1 MGKVMEVLK
10 NGVVI
15 NRIMCPDDQPETV
28 TLRNPAVATTPQDKA
43 KFESLEK
50 PITAARGMTYEYGK
64 YYLDPEDGKTYL
76 CKRQN
81 ETGTIQLD
89 YLPHELILHYFV
101 EA

>member
-43 KFESLEK
+43 KFESLENELEALK
-50 PITAARGMTYEYGK
+50 AENADLRSTVAALEEEIADMKDALE
-64 YYLDPEDGKTYL
+64 
-76 CKRQN
+76 
-81 ETGTIQLD
+81 
-89 YLPHELILHYFV
+89 ILGV
-101 EA
+101 SK